1 MKTKEIVQEGIF
13 DVVKGFVK
21 GGRAGA
27 TAAQAQAKGAKD
39 IEDLTNRIFQKWNEY
54 YAKTKDNNLLSYTNR
69 AFNTNLDIAPDPR
82 TKSPAAIKDYFREVW
97 QMKLADKLPP
107 AAAGQS
113 LTGTAQP
120 APTAPSTTGTAQPA
134 PLRVGTRTP
143 SGTTLIKV
151 EPLTLQRGKIMYM
164 RGGPKGE
171 WTRWGSNKPLTPI
184 EQRFLDSEEDIL
196 TPN

>member
-69 AFNTNLDIAPDPR
+69 AFNTNLAIAPDPR
-82 TKSPAAIKDYFREVW
+82 TKSPAAIKDWFREVW
-97 QMKLADKLPP
+97 GMKLADKLPAP
-107 AAAGQS
+107 TAGQPPVAVS
-113 LTGTAQP
+113 PNAG
-120 APTAPSTTGTAQPA
+120 APSTTGTAQPA